1 MSIGP
6 KTGWRN
12 TVAMGTL
19 GIVLLG
25 LLLGGWI
32 SQASIA
38 GAVIAP
44 GSVVVRGKPKSIQH
58 LDGGIVSEIL
68 VRNGDRVSTG
78 TPMIRLDD
86 ATIRANLAIY
96 RNRLKEALAREA
108 RLHAELRE
116 DEEIGLADVREVPHD
131 IGDLDTSLATQ
142 AGLLEARR
150 NLRTGKRE
158 QLAEQIAQHENQIIG
173 VRGLIDA
180 REEQLR
186 LIEKEL
192 SASREMREQGFV
204 PEREVTAL
212 ERQRADLRGLLAEDR
227 AELARVHN
235 AIGERRIE
243 LLQVGHEHQESV
255 LKELRATASEID
267 ELLQQIQATEAQL
280 SRVEIVAPTTG
291 IVHELALHT
300 IGGVVQPGGTVLQII
315 PVEEG
320 VEVELTVPTSAIDQV
335 FLGQEARVRFP
346 AFNQRTTPDVAGQV
360 SMVSA
365 SSVIDEQSGSAFY
378 RVNIDLSQE
387 ELAKLGSRQLTP
399 GMPAEGFLLT
409 DLRTV
414 LDYLIRPVTDY
425 FVKAFRER

>member
-1 MSIGP
+1 MSIRP
-6 KTGWRN
+6 KTGWKGA
-12 TVAMGTL
+12 VSLGTL
-19 GIVLLG
+19 GVVLLG
-25 LLLGGWI
+25 LLIGGWVA
-32 SQASIA
+32 QASIA

-68 VRNGDRVSTG
+68 VGNGDRVNAG
-78 TPMIRLDD
+78 MAMIRLDD
-86 ATIRANLAIY
+86 TTIRANLAIY
-96 RNRLKEALAREA
+96 RNRLREALAREA
-108 RLHAELRE
+108 RLRAELRE
-116 DEEIGLADVREVPHD
+116 DGEVGLEDVREVP
-131 IGDLDTSLATQ
+131 IEPGDLEVSLATQ

-150 NLRTGKRE
+150 NLRTGRRE
-158 QLAEQIAQHENQIIG
+158 QLAEQIAQHENQVIG
-173 VRGLIDA
+173 VQGLIDA

-186 LIEKEL
+186 LLEKEL
-192 SASREMREQGFV
+192 NASREMREQGFV
-204 PEREVTAL
+204 PEREVTSL

-227 AELARVHN
+227 AELARVRN

-243 LLQVGHEHQESV
+243 LLQVGHEHQEAV
-255 LKELRATASEID
+255 LKELRVTASEID

-291 IVHELALHT
+291 VVHELALHT

-320 VEVELTVPTSAIDQV
+320 VEVELTVPTAAIDQV

-346 AFNQRTTPDVAGQV
+346 AFNQRTTPAIAGEV
-360 SMVSA
+360 LMVSA
-365 SSVIDEQSGSAFY
+365 SSVIDEKSGSAFY

-399 GMPAEGFLLT
+399 GMPAEAFLVT
-409 DLRTV
+409 DMRTV
-414 LDYLIRPVTDY
+414 LDYLLQPVSDY
-425 FVKAFRER
+425 FSKAFRER

>member
-1 MSIGP
+1 MSTGP
-6 KTGWRN
+6 KTGWRSA
-12 TVAMGTL
+12 VAIGAL
-19 GIVLLG
+19 GVLLLG
-25 LLLGGWI
+25 LLIGGWI
-32 SQASIA
+32 AQASIA

-58 LDGGIVSEIL
+58 LDGGIVSAIL
-68 VRNGDRVSTG
+68 VRNGEHVSTG
-78 TPMIRLDD
+78 TPLIRLDD
-86 ATIRANLAIY
+86 TTIRANLAIY

-108 RLHAELRE
+108 RLRAELRE
-116 DEEIGLADVREVPHD
+116 DAEIGLTDVREVPLEV
-131 IGDLDTSLATQ
+131 GDLDASLATQ

-158 QLAEQIAQHENQIIG
+158 QLAEQIAQHENQDIG
-173 VRGLIDA
+173 VQGLIDA

-192 SASREMREQGFV
+192 GASREMREQGFV

-227 AELARVHN
+227 AELARVRN

-243 LLQVGHEHQESV
+243 LLQVGHEHQEAV

-291 IVHELALHT
+291 VVHELALHT

-320 VEVELTVPTSAIDQV
+320 VEVELAVPTAAIDQV

-378 RVNIDLSQE
+378 RVNIDLSQA
-387 ELAKLGSRQLTP
+387 ELNKLGSRQLTP

-414 LDYLIRPVTDY
+414 LDYLISPVTDY
-425 FVKAFRER
+425 FAKAFRER